1 MNNLVPLIEFS
12 QLEQKIKDEDVVL
25 KEPPVLDDPSLM
37 LEREVRLTPEFN
49 LKQIK
54 ILAHMLS
61 VEEWENAKSFKINW
75 INSNPELPLRRFVL
89 YYNQKKRILKKK
101 YVYRGRDSLIEQ
113 KENVFKQ
120 KLQGAA
126 ERKDSSILGEGF
138 KEINKG

>member
-1 MNNLVPLIEFS
+1 MVPLIEFS

>member
-1 MNNLVPLIEFS
+1 LVPLIEFS

-25 KEPPVLDDPSLM
+25 KEPPVLEDPSLM

-49 LKQIK
+49 LKQLK